1 MATLTLPQGAPLK
14 AVGADDVGA
23 ALVPRITASEYLD
36 LMDRVGLGGD
46 NRWELVDG
54 YIRRVDKSGPGEPR
68 TTVNPLHNFV
78 SRRLARLAPRFEPH
92 GCHLRAEMDV
102 ALTDDDVPIPDASVV
117 VGDEF
122 RYLRAHPRP
131 HEVLC
136 VIEVADSSESF
147 DLGDKLRHY
156 AAAGIGTYVVLRLR
170 AGSAVVLTEPSA
182 DGYAT
187 RRDLSIDDALSLPTA
202 DGTGVDVPLIDLLP
216 PLPPAEAL

>member
-1 MATLTLPQGAPLK
+1 MATLTLPKGAPLK

-23 ALVPRITASEYLD
+23 ALVPRITAAEYLD

-68 TTVNPLHNFV
+68 TAVNPLHPYTTNGLV
-78 SRRLARLAPRFEPH
+78 RAAARFDPH
-92 GCHLRAEMDV
+92 GCHLRIGSDV
-102 ALTDDDVPIPDASVV
+102 FLNDHDVPIPDASVV

-122 RYLRAHPRP
+122 RYLRAHPKP

-147 DLGDKLRHY
+147 DLGDKLRRY

-170 AGSAVVLTEPSA
+170 AASAVVLTEPSA

-187 RRDLSIDDALSLPTA
+187 RRDLSIDDALALPTA
-202 DGTGVDVPLIDLLP
+202 AGASVDVPLRDL
-216 PLPPAEAL
+216 LPPAEA